1 MSEGS
6 AMNRTAFKQVLFVA
20 LAVGALACGRAALA
34 QTVINTTPPDPL
46 VTSLRDR
53 VDALE
58 AQVRTL
64 TGENEQLT
72 FQLQRAKDDNV
83 RLQRTIDDMNAQA
96 APPPAA
102 PSAAPSGPSNSPEAA
117 QAYLDAYE
125 FIKKSDF
132 PGAETAFRSY
142 LASYP
147 NSAKAPDA
155 RYFLGQTL
163 LQRGASSDAA
173 EQFLTIVKKTPKA
186 ERAPDAMVRLGVALN
201 RMGEKTQACATLQAL
216 PTQYPKA
223 SASVKATAT
232 AQIKAIGC

>member
-6 AMNRTAFKQVLFVA
+6 AMTRTAFKVLLFAA
-20 LAVGALACGRAALA
+20 LAVGALVCGRAALA
-34 QTVINTTPPDPL
+34 QTVINTAPPDPL

-53 VDALE
+53 VDGLE

-64 TGENEQLT
+64 TGQNEQLT
-72 FQLQRAKDDNV
+72 FQLQRAKEDNV

-96 APPPAA
+96 AAPAA
-102 PSAAPSGPSNSPEAA
+102 TSAAPSGPTNSADAA

-132 PGAETAFRSY
+132 AGAEAAFRNY

-163 LQRGASSDAA
+163 LQRGAPSDAA
-173 EQFLTIVKKTPKA
+173 EQFLAIMKKSPRA
-186 ERAPDAMVRLGVALN
+186 ERAPDAMVRLAVALN

-223 SASVKATAT
+223 SASVKATAA

>member
-1 MSEGS
+1 
-6 AMNRTAFKQVLFVA
+6 MNRTAFKQVLFAA
-20 LAVGALACGRAALA
+20 LIAATAVGALVCGRAALA
-34 QTVINTTPPDPL
+34 QTVINTAPPDPL

-53 VDALE
+53 VDVLE
-58 AQVRTL
+58 GQVRTL
-64 TGENEQLT
+64 TGQNEQLT
-72 FQLQRAKDDNV
+72 FQLQRAKEDNT

-96 APPPAA
+96 ATPAA
-102 PSAAPSGPSNSPEAA
+102 TAAAPSGPNNSADAA
-117 QAYLDAYE
+117 QAYLDAYD

-132 PGAETAFRSY
+132 PGAETAFRNY

-173 EQFLTIVKKTPKA
+173 EQFLAIVKKTPKA
-186 ERAPDAMVRLGVALN
+186 ERAPDAMVRLAVALN

-223 SASVKATAT
+223 SASVKATAG